1 MIGPD
6 VMLERVDAEALK
18 EGEEFTMMRW
28 GNAKVLSI
36 QRDEAGK
43 VSLPDLSGLRDDR
56 APVAIVAERRGD
68 LAFLPWGGWAA
79 SPANHEVTVVE
90 YDDLLT
96 KKTLEENDNFEDFL
110 TSKDHPTKIE
120 VGV

>member
-36 QRDEAGK
+36 QRDETGK
-43 VSLPDLSGLRDDR
+43 VTRSDR
-56 APVAIVAERRGD
+56 RVRAQRGSVGER
-68 LAFLPWGGWAA
+68 
-79 SPANHEVTVVE
+79 
-90 YDDLLT
+90 
-96 KKTLEENDNFEDFL
+96 
-110 TSKDHPTKIE
+110 
-120 VGV
+120 